1 MILARKVPCL
11 IVCSRIYPFSDTSK
25 MEARSIHYTFHLES
39 ANRIVELV
47 FHATHPL
54 TFNGKVENCLFSV
67 LMSEGKYVI
76 FGFDAV
82 GKGLAVLWY
91 DPFVGALLT
100 FGLCHSTV
108 FVAPTLIAE
117 GDFSFLLGLCRNK
130 HNGGVYIC
138 PNFN

>member
-1 MILARKVPCL
+1 MTRIVPSL
-11 IVCSRIYPFSDTSK
+11 IVCSCIYPFSDTSK

-76 FGFDAV
+76 FGFDVSADAPKKPMMLPLISIPKYAGMNTT
-82 GKGLAVLWY
+82 GKSVYHA
-91 DPFVGALLT
+91 
-100 FGLCHSTV
+100 
-108 FVAPTLIAE
+108 TLKPAFTAIT
-117 GDFSFLLGLCRNK
+117 S
-130 HNGGVYIC
+130 
-138 PNFN
+138 